1 MAEQEILNVRLG
13 EGDRSVVLLDQSQLP
28 NRVEYRTAARLPDM
42 VEGIQ
47 SLRVR
52 GAPAIGI
59 FAGYCL
65 YVLARQLMEQ
75 GLSGPAFLDELGR
88 QGKVLVSSRPT
99 AVNLAW
105 AVGRLTRR
113 AARMAGAPAEDIVSA
128 LEEVTAGGHPR
139 RFGDIDHT
147 EEDGARVV
155 STPPYTAYLK
165 IAEGCDNRCSYCIIP
180 YLRGRYRSRTMES
193 LLSEAKELADRG
205 VKEIIVIAQDIT
217 RYGTD
222 LYKKRM
228 LGELLKELC
237 KLPFHWVRLHYLYPD
252 ELDDDLIEVIASEHK
267 ILKYIDIP
275 LQHINDK
282 LLRSMNRRGTKAE
295 ILALLDKLRARIPG
309 LVLRTSLIAGLP
321 GEGEAEFEEL
331 CDFLREA
338 RIERAGIFQFS
349 PEEGTPA
356 AVMPDQVD
364 PDTAA
369 RRVEL
374 LVDLQSRVMDAFN
387 ESRLGETLEVLC
399 EGFDP
404 DMGCYAGR
412 SYADS
417 PDVDGKVFFTA
428 AGLVP
433 AGTFVN
439 VRITGTEDGDLM
451 GEIEEA

>member
-1 MAEQEILNVRLG
+1 MKVAFISLGCAKNLVNTEQMMALTRDAGYELVSDPEGADVAVLNTCGFIDSAKSEAIQNILELAALKDAGKLGKLLVAGCLSQRYQSELEQEMPEVDGVLG
-13 EGDRSVVLLDQSQLP
+13 TGS
-28 NRVEYRTAARLPDM
+28 YT
-42 VEGIQ
+42 
-47 SLRVR
+47 
-52 GAPAIGI
+52 
-59 FAGYCL
+59 
-65 YVLARQLMEQ
+65 
-75 GLSGPAFLDELGR
+75 
-88 QGKVLVSSRPT
+88 
-99 AVNLAW
+99 
-105 AVGRLTRR
+105 
-113 AARMAGAPAEDIVSA
+113 DIVSA

-180 YLRGRYRSRTMES
+180 YLRGRYRSRSMES
-193 LLSEAKELADRG
+193 LLAEAKALADRG
-205 VKEIIVIAQDIT
+205 VQELIVIAQDIT

-222 LYKKRM
+222 LYGRRR
-228 LGELLKELC
+228 LGDLLTELC
-237 KLPFHWVRLHYLYPD
+237 RLPFHWVRLHYLYPD
-252 ELDDDLIEVIASEHK
+252 EVDDDLIDVIAREHK

-275 LQHINDK
+275 LQHINDGILK
-282 LLRSMNRRGTKAE
+282 AMNRRSTKAE
-295 ILALLDKLRARIPG
+295 IIALLNKLRQRLPG
-309 LVLRTSLIAGLP
+309 LVLRTSLICGLP

-331 CDFLREA
+331 CEFLQDA
-338 RIERAGIFQFS
+338 GIERAGIFQFS

-356 AVMPDQVD
+356 AVMEHQVE
-364 PDTAA
+364 PETAA

-374 LVDLQSRVMDAFN
+374 LVELQSRVMDAYN

-404 DMGCYAGR
+404 EMGCYAGR

-417 PDVDGKVFFTA
+417 PDVDGRVFFTA

-439 VRITGTEDGDLM
+439 VRITGTSDGDLT
-451 GEIEEA
+451 GEIEE

>member
-1 MAEQEILNVRLG
+1 MKVAFISLGCAKNLVNTEQMMALTRDAGYELVSDPEGADVAVLNTCGFIDSAKSEAIQNILELAALKDAGKLGKLLVAGCLSQRYQDELEQEMPEVDGVLG
-13 EGDRSVVLLDQSQLP
+13 TGS
-28 NRVEYRTAARLPDM
+28 YT
-42 VEGIQ
+42 
-47 SLRVR
+47 
-52 GAPAIGI
+52 
-59 FAGYCL
+59 
-65 YVLARQLMEQ
+65 
-75 GLSGPAFLDELGR
+75 
-88 QGKVLVSSRPT
+88 
-99 AVNLAW
+99 
-105 AVGRLTRR
+105 
-113 AARMAGAPAEDIVSA
+113 DIVSA

-180 YLRGRYRSRTMES
+180 YLRGRYRSRSMES
-193 LLSEAKELADRG
+193 LLAEAKALADRG
-205 VKEIIVIAQDIT
+205 VQELIVIAQDIT

-222 LYKKRM
+222 LYGRRR
-228 LGELLKELC
+228 LGELLTELC

-252 ELDDDLIEVIASEHK
+252 EVDDDLIDVLAREHK
-267 ILKYIDIP
+267 ILRYIDIP
-275 LQHINDK
+275 LQHINDGILK
-282 LLRSMNRRGTKAE
+282 AMNRRSTKAE
-295 ILALLDKLRARIPG
+295 IIALLHKLRQRLPG
-309 LVLRTSLIAGLP
+309 LVLRTSLICGLP

-331 CDFLREA
+331 CEFLQDA
-338 RIERAGIFQFS
+338 GIERAGIFQFS

-356 AVMPDQVD
+356 AVMEHQVE
-364 PDTAA
+364 PEVAA

-374 LVDLQSRVMDAFN
+374 LVELQSRVMDAYN

-417 PDVDGKVFFTA
+417 PDVDGRVFFTA

-439 VRITGTEDGDLM
+439 VRITGTSDGDLT
-451 GEIEEA
+451 GEIEE

>member
-1 MAEQEILNVRLG
+1 MKVAFISLGCAKNLVNTEQMMALTRDAGYELVSDPEGADVAVLNTCGFIDSAKSEAIQNILELAALKDAGKLGKLLVAGCLSQRYQNELEQEMPEVDGVLG
-13 EGDRSVVLLDQSQLP
+13 TGS
-28 NRVEYRTAARLPDM
+28 YT
-42 VEGIQ
+42 
-47 SLRVR
+47 
-52 GAPAIGI
+52 
-59 FAGYCL
+59 
-65 YVLARQLMEQ
+65 
-75 GLSGPAFLDELGR
+75 
-88 QGKVLVSSRPT
+88 
-99 AVNLAW
+99 
-105 AVGRLTRR
+105 
-113 AARMAGAPAEDIVSA
+113 DIVSA

-180 YLRGRYRSRTMES
+180 YLRGRYRSRSMES
-193 LLSEAKELADRG
+193 LLAEAKALADRG
-205 VKEIIVIAQDIT
+205 VQELIVIAQDIT

-222 LYKKRM
+222 LYGRRR
-228 LGELLKELC
+228 LGDLLTELC
-237 KLPFHWVRLHYLYPD
+237 KLPFHWIRLHYLYPD
-252 ELDDDLIEVIASEHK
+252 EVDDDLIDVIAREHK

-275 LQHINDK
+275 LQHINDGILK
-282 LLRSMNRRGTKAE
+282 AMNRRSTRAE
-295 ILALLDKLRARIPG
+295 IIALLHQLRQRLPG
-309 LVLRTSLIAGLP
+309 LVLRTSLICGLP

-331 CDFLREA
+331 CEFLQEA
-338 RIERAGIFQFS
+338 GIERAGIFQFS

-356 AVMPDQVD
+356 AVMEHQVE
-364 PDTAA
+364 PEVAA

-374 LVDLQSRVMDAFN
+374 LVELQSRVMDAWN

-404 DMGCYAGR
+404 EMGCYAGR

-417 PDVDGKVFFTA
+417 PDVDGRVFFTA

-439 VRITGTEDGDLM
+439 VRITGTSDGDLT
-451 GEIEEA
+451 GEIEE

>member
-1 MAEQEILNVRLG
+1 MKVAFISLGCAKNLVNTEQMMALTRDAGYELVSDPEGADVAVLNTCGFIDSAKSEAIQNILELAALKDAGKLGKLLVAGCLSQRYQSELEQEMPEVDGVLG
-13 EGDRSVVLLDQSQLP
+13 TGS
-28 NRVEYRTAARLPDM
+28 YT
-42 VEGIQ
+42 
-47 SLRVR
+47 
-52 GAPAIGI
+52 
-59 FAGYCL
+59 
-65 YVLARQLMEQ
+65 
-75 GLSGPAFLDELGR
+75 
-88 QGKVLVSSRPT
+88 
-99 AVNLAW
+99 
-105 AVGRLTRR
+105 
-113 AARMAGAPAEDIVSA
+113 DIVSA

-180 YLRGRYRSRTMES
+180 YLRGRYRSRSMES
-193 LLSEAKELADRG
+193 LLAEAKTLADRG
-205 VKEIIVIAQDIT
+205 VQELIVIAQDIT

-222 LYKKRM
+222 LYGRRR
-228 LGELLKELC
+228 LGELLTELC
-237 KLPFHWVRLHYLYPD
+237 KLPFHWIRLHYLYPD
-252 ELDDDLIEVIASEHK
+252 EVDDDLIDVIAREHK

-275 LQHINDK
+275 LQHINDGILK
-282 LLRSMNRRGTKAE
+282 AMNRRSTKAE
-295 ILALLDKLRARIPG
+295 IIALLNKLRQRLPG
-309 LVLRTSLIAGLP
+309 LVLRTSLICGLP

-331 CDFLREA
+331 CEFLQDA
-338 RIERAGIFQFS
+338 GIERAGIFQFS

-356 AVMPDQVD
+356 AVMEHQVE
-364 PDTAA
+364 PETAA

-374 LVDLQSRVMDAFN
+374 LVELQSRVMDAYN

-404 DMGCYAGR
+404 EMGCYAGR

-417 PDVDGKVFFTA
+417 PDVDGRVFFTA

-439 VRITGTEDGDLM
+439 VRITGTSDGDLT
-451 GEIEEA
+451 GEIEE

>member
-1 MAEQEILNVRLG
+1 MKVAFISLGCAKNLVNTEQMMALTRDAGYELVSDPEGADVAVLNTCGFIDSAKSEAIQNILELAALKDAGKLGKLLVAGCLSQRYQDELEQEMPEVDGVLG
-13 EGDRSVVLLDQSQLP
+13 TGS
-28 NRVEYRTAARLPDM
+28 YT
-42 VEGIQ
+42 
-47 SLRVR
+47 
-52 GAPAIGI
+52 
-59 FAGYCL
+59 
-65 YVLARQLMEQ
+65 
-75 GLSGPAFLDELGR
+75 
-88 QGKVLVSSRPT
+88 
-99 AVNLAW
+99 
-105 AVGRLTRR
+105 
-113 AARMAGAPAEDIVSA
+113 DIVSA

-180 YLRGRYRSRTMES
+180 YLRGRYRSRSMES
-193 LLSEAKELADRG
+193 LLAEAKALADRG
-205 VKEIIVIAQDIT
+205 VQELIVIAQDIT

-222 LYKKRM
+222 LYGRRR
-228 LGELLKELC
+228 LGDLLTELC
-237 KLPFHWVRLHYLYPD
+237 KLPFHWIRLHYLYPD
-252 ELDDDLIEVIASEHK
+252 EVDDDLIDVLAREHK

-275 LQHINDK
+275 LQHINDGILK
-282 LLRSMNRRGTKAE
+282 AMNRRSTKAE
-295 ILALLDKLRARIPG
+295 IIALLNKLRQRLPG
-309 LVLRTSLIAGLP
+309 LVLRTSLICGLP

-331 CDFLREA
+331 CQFLQDA
-338 RIERAGIFQFS
+338 GIERAGIFQFS

-356 AVMPDQVD
+356 AVMEHQVE
-364 PDTAA
+364 PETAA

-374 LVDLQSRVMDAFN
+374 LVELQSRVMDAYN

-417 PDVDGKVFFTA
+417 PDVDGRVFFTA

-439 VRITGTEDGDLM
+439 VRITGTSDGDLT
-451 GEIEEA
+451 GEIEE

>member
-1 MAEQEILNVRLG
+1 MKVAFISLGCAKNLVNTEQMMALTRDAGYELVSDPEGADVAVLNTCGFIDSAKSEAIQNILELAALKDAGKLGKLLVAGCLSQRYQNELEQEMPEVDGVLG
-13 EGDRSVVLLDQSQLP
+13 TGS
-28 NRVEYRTAARLPDM
+28 YT
-42 VEGIQ
+42 
-47 SLRVR
+47 
-52 GAPAIGI
+52 
-59 FAGYCL
+59 
-65 YVLARQLMEQ
+65 
-75 GLSGPAFLDELGR
+75 
-88 QGKVLVSSRPT
+88 
-99 AVNLAW
+99 
-105 AVGRLTRR
+105 
-113 AARMAGAPAEDIVSA
+113 DIVSA

-180 YLRGRYRSRTMES
+180 YLRGRYRSRSMES
-193 LLSEAKELADRG
+193 LLAEAKALADRG
-205 VKEIIVIAQDIT
+205 VQELIVIAQDIT

-222 LYKKRM
+222 LYGRRR
-228 LGELLKELC
+228 LGDLLTELC
-237 KLPFHWVRLHYLYPD
+237 KLPFHWIRLHYLYPD
-252 ELDDDLIEVIASEHK
+252 EVDDDLIDVIAREHK

-275 LQHINDK
+275 LQHINDGILK
-282 LLRSMNRRGTKAE
+282 AMNRRSTKAE
-295 ILALLDKLRARIPG
+295 IIALLNKLRQRLPG
-309 LVLRTSLIAGLP
+309 LVLRTSLICGLP

-331 CDFLREA
+331 CEFLQDA
-338 RIERAGIFQFS
+338 GIERAGIFQFS

-356 AVMPDQVD
+356 AVMEHQVE
-364 PDTAA
+364 PEVAA

-374 LVDLQSRVMDAFN
+374 LVELQSRVMDAYN

-417 PDVDGKVFFTA
+417 PDVDGRVFFTA

-439 VRITGTEDGDLM
+439 VRITGTSDGDLT
-451 GEIEEA
+451 GEIEE

>member
-1 MAEQEILNVRLG
+1 MKVAFISLGCAKNLVNTEQMMALTRDAGYELVSDPEGADVAVLNTCGFIDSAKSEAIQNILELAALKDAGKLGKLLVAGCLSQRYQDELEQEMPEVDGVLG
-13 EGDRSVVLLDQSQLP
+13 TGS
-28 NRVEYRTAARLPDM
+28 YT
-42 VEGIQ
+42 
-47 SLRVR
+47 
-52 GAPAIGI
+52 
-59 FAGYCL
+59 
-65 YVLARQLMEQ
+65 
-75 GLSGPAFLDELGR
+75 
-88 QGKVLVSSRPT
+88 
-99 AVNLAW
+99 
-105 AVGRLTRR
+105 
-113 AARMAGAPAEDIVSA
+113 DIVSA

-180 YLRGRYRSRTMES
+180 YLRGRYRSRSMES
-193 LLSEAKELADRG
+193 LLAEAKALADRG
-205 VKEIIVIAQDIT
+205 VQELIVIAQDIT

-222 LYKKRM
+222 LYGRRR
-228 LGELLKELC
+228 LGELLTELC
-237 KLPFHWVRLHYLYPD
+237 KLPFHWIRLHYLYPD
-252 ELDDDLIEVIASEHK
+252 EVDDDLIDVIAREHK

-275 LQHINDK
+275 LQHINDGILK
-282 LLRSMNRRGTKAE
+282 AMNRRSTKAE
-295 ILALLDKLRARIPG
+295 IIALLHKLRQRLPG
-309 LVLRTSLIAGLP
+309 LVLRTSLICGLP

-331 CDFLREA
+331 CEFLQDA
-338 RIERAGIFQFS
+338 GIERAGIFQFS

-356 AVMPDQVD
+356 AVMENQVE
-364 PDTAA
+364 PETAA

-374 LVDLQSRVMDAFN
+374 LVELQSRVMDAYN

-404 DMGCYAGR
+404 EMGCYAGR

-417 PDVDGKVFFTA
+417 PDVDGRVFFTA

-439 VRITGTEDGDLM
+439 VRITGTSDGDLT
-451 GEIEEA
+451 GEIEE

>member
-1 MAEQEILNVRLG
+1 MKVAFISLGCAKNLVNTEQMMALTRDAGYELVSDPEGADVAVLNTCGFIDSAKSEAIQNILELAALKDAGKLGKLLVAGCLSQRYQDELEQEMPEVDGVLG
-13 EGDRSVVLLDQSQLP
+13 TGS
-28 NRVEYRTAARLPDM
+28 YT
-42 VEGIQ
+42 
-47 SLRVR
+47 
-52 GAPAIGI
+52 
-59 FAGYCL
+59 
-65 YVLARQLMEQ
+65 
-75 GLSGPAFLDELGR
+75 
-88 QGKVLVSSRPT
+88 
-99 AVNLAW
+99 
-105 AVGRLTRR
+105 
-113 AARMAGAPAEDIVSA
+113 DIVST

-180 YLRGRYRSRTMES
+180 YLRGRYRSRSMES
-193 LLSEAKELADRG
+193 LLAEAKALADRG
-205 VKEIIVIAQDIT
+205 VQELIVIAQDIT

-222 LYKKRM
+222 LYGRRR
-228 LGELLKELC
+228 LGELLTELC

-252 ELDDDLIEVIASEHK
+252 EVDDDLIDVIAREHK

-275 LQHINDK
+275 LQHINDGILK
-282 LLRSMNRRGTKAE
+282 AMNRRSTKAE
-295 ILALLDKLRARIPG
+295 IIALLNKLRQRLPG
-309 LVLRTSLIAGLP
+309 LVLRTSLICGLP

-331 CDFLREA
+331 CEFLQDA
-338 RIERAGIFQFS
+338 GIERAGIFQFS

-356 AVMPDQVD
+356 AVMENQVE
-364 PDTAA
+364 PEMAA

-374 LVDLQSRVMDAFN
+374 LVELQSRVMDAYN

-404 DMGCYAGR
+404 EMGCYAGR

-417 PDVDGKVFFTA
+417 PDVDGRVFFTA

-439 VRITGTEDGDLM
+439 VRITGTSDGDLT
-451 GEIEEA
+451 GEIEE

>member
-1 MAEQEILNVRLG
+1 MKVAFISLGCAKNLVNTEQMMALTRDAGYELVSDPEGADVAVLNTCGFIDSAKSEAIQNILELAALKDAGKLGKLLVAGCLSQRYQSELEQEMPEVDGVLG
-13 EGDRSVVLLDQSQLP
+13 TGS
-28 NRVEYRTAARLPDM
+28 YT
-42 VEGIQ
+42 
-47 SLRVR
+47 
-52 GAPAIGI
+52 
-59 FAGYCL
+59 
-65 YVLARQLMEQ
+65 
-75 GLSGPAFLDELGR
+75 
-88 QGKVLVSSRPT
+88 
-99 AVNLAW
+99 
-105 AVGRLTRR
+105 
-113 AARMAGAPAEDIVSA
+113 DIVSA

-180 YLRGRYRSRTMES
+180 YLRGRYRSRSMES
-193 LLSEAKELADRG
+193 LLTEAKALADRG
-205 VKEIIVIAQDIT
+205 VQELIVIAQDIT

-222 LYKKRM
+222 LYGRRR
-228 LGELLKELC
+228 LGELLTELC
-237 KLPFHWVRLHYLYPD
+237 KLPFHWIRLHYLYPD
-252 ELDDDLIEVIASEHK
+252 EVDDGLIDVLAREHK

-275 LQHINDK
+275 LQHINDGILK
-282 LLRSMNRRGTKAE
+282 AMNRRSTKAE
-295 ILALLDKLRARIPG
+295 IIALLHKLRQRLPG
-309 LVLRTSLIAGLP
+309 LVLRTSLICGLP

-331 CDFLREA
+331 CEFLQDA
-338 RIERAGIFQFS
+338 GIERAGIFQFS

-356 AVMPDQVD
+356 AVMEHQVE
-364 PDTAA
+364 PEVAA

-374 LVDLQSRVMDAFN
+374 LVELQSRVMDAYN

-417 PDVDGKVFFTA
+417 PDVDGRVFFTA

-439 VRITGTEDGDLM
+439 VRITGTSDGDLT
-451 GEIEEA
+451 GEIEE

>member
-1 MAEQEILNVRLG
+1 MKVAFISLGCAKNLVNTEQMMALTRDAGYELVSDPEGADVAVLNTCGFIDSAKSEAIQNILELAALKDAGKLGKLLVAGCLSQRYQDELEQEMPEVDGVLG
-13 EGDRSVVLLDQSQLP
+13 TGS
-28 NRVEYRTAARLPDM
+28 YT
-42 VEGIQ
+42 
-47 SLRVR
+47 
-52 GAPAIGI
+52 
-59 FAGYCL
+59 
-65 YVLARQLMEQ
+65 
-75 GLSGPAFLDELGR
+75 
-88 QGKVLVSSRPT
+88 
-99 AVNLAW
+99 
-105 AVGRLTRR
+105 
-113 AARMAGAPAEDIVSA
+113 DIVSA

-180 YLRGRYRSRTMES
+180 YLRGRYRSRSMES
-193 LLSEAKELADRG
+193 LLSEAKALADRG
-205 VKEIIVIAQDIT
+205 VQELIVIAQDIT

-222 LYKKRM
+222 LYGRRR
-228 LGELLKELC
+228 LGDLLTELC

-252 ELDDDLIEVIASEHK
+252 EVDDDLIDVIAREHK

-275 LQHINDK
+275 LQHINDGILK
-282 LLRSMNRRGTKAE
+282 AMNRRSTKAE
-295 ILALLDKLRARIPG
+295 IIALLNKLRQRLPG
-309 LVLRTSLIAGLP
+309 LVLRTSLICGLP

-331 CDFLREA
+331 CEFLQDA
-338 RIERAGIFQFS
+338 GIERAGIFQFS

-356 AVMPDQVD
+356 AVMEHQVE
-364 PDTAA
+364 PETAA

-374 LVDLQSRVMDAFN
+374 LVELQSRVMDAYN

-404 DMGCYAGR
+404 EMGCYAGR

-417 PDVDGKVFFTA
+417 PDVDGRVFFTA

-439 VRITGTEDGDLM
+439 VRITGTSDGDLT
-451 GEIEEA
+451 GEIEE